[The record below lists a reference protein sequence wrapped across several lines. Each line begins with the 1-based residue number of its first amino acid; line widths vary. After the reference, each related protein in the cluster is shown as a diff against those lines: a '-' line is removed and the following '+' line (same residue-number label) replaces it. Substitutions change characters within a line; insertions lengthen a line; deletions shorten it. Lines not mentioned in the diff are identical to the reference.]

1 MFKMKK
7 KNIIFA
13 HLNSVPRKFHVLMS
27 AIKFATKFK
36 VKSEV
41 ENKLFLCFLKTQ
53 EKRCEN
59 WSVNRVSSPNYVT
72 RNYA

>member
-1 MFKMKK
+1 MFKMK

-13 HLNSVPRKFHVLMS
+13 HLNSAPRKFHVLMS

-41 ENKLFLCFLKTQ
+41 ENKIFLLFENSRKTLR
-53 EKRCEN
+53 KLVCK
-59 WSVNRVSSPNYVT
+59 
-72 RNYA
+72 